1 MGLTTTVGQAL
12 GDGFR
17 LAAEHIWIDYVIGML
32 ALGIDNTSV
41 SRVLLFK
48 QMWSKE

>member
-1 MGLTTTVGQAL
+1 MCLSTTVSQAL

-32 ALGIDNTSV
+32 ALGIHSTSV